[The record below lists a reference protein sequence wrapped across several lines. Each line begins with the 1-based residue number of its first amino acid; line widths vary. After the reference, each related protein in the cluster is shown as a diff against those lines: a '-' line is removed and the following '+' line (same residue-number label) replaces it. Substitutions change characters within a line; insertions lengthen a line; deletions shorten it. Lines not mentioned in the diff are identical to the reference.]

1 MDAGASAVHRPQSK
15 ARSRSAALGGAITF
29 TLLVG
34 AVATLAAAAASTLV
48 DSVTVKR
55 ILWVAVA
62 LSVAV
67 SAGLWRAGAA
77 STVSPQDPDRLPH
90 GFPAGSRH

>member
-1 MDAGASAVHRPQSK
+1 V
-15 ARSRSAALGGAITF
+15 
-29 TLLVG
+29 
-34 AVATLAAAAASTLV
+34 VATLAAATASTLV

-67 SAGLWRAGAA
+67 SAGLWRAGVA
-77 STVSPQDPDRLPH
+77 STVSSQDSDRLPH
-90 GFPAGSRH
+90 GSQAGSPH